1 MKYHNT
7 RTGAVIDIRSELS
20 GEDWQ
25 VLEPAGSSE
34 KKEAPVQPRK
44 KAVKKTDE

>member
-7 RTGAVIDIRSELS
+7 RTGAVIDIRSELK
-20 GEDWQ
+20 GDDWQ
-25 VLEPAGSSE
+25 VLEPAESSE
-34 KKEAPVQPRK
+34 KKEAPVQSRK